1 MFGTYTNEGKVLG
14 IFIGL
19 ISAATQSE
27 LKKGNFP
34 LYIRNF
40 IAMYKIEVTP
50 KKKKKKNLVSY
61 RVLIKSY

>member
-1 MFGTYTNEGKVLG
+1 MKAFGTYTNEGKVLG
-14 IFIGL
+14 IFIRL

-34 LYIRNF
+34 LYIQNF

-50 KKKKKKNLVSY
+50 KKKKKKILYLTVF
-61 RVLIKSY
+61 

>member
-1 MFGTYTNEGKVLG
+1 MKGKFWG
-14 IFIGL
+14 IFIRL

-50 KKKKKKNLVSY
+50 KKKNKNPVSY

>member
-1 MFGTYTNEGKVLG
+1 MKAFGTYTNEGKVLG

-34 LYIRNF
+34 LYIQNF

-50 KKKKKKNLVSY
+50 KKKKKKILYLTVF
-61 RVLIKSY
+61 

>member
-1 MFGTYTNEGKVLG
+1 MKEKFWG

-34 LYIRNF
+34 LYIQNF

-50 KKKKKKNLVSY
+50 KKKKKKSCILPCSNK
-61 RVLIKSY
+61 VLLDFV

>member
-1 MFGTYTNEGKVLG
+1 MKEKFWG

-34 LYIRNF
+34 PYIQNF

-50 KKKKKKNLVSY
+50 KKKKKKILYLTVF
-61 RVLIKSY
+61 

>member
-1 MFGTYTNEGKVLG
+1 MKVFGTYTNEGKVLG

-34 LYIRNF
+34 LYIQNF

-50 KKKKKKNLVSY
+50 KKKK
-61 RVLIKSY
+61 